1 MISRLFWYLVMLAL
15 AAGVV
20 LGASW
25 AIAFNTVGT
34 LLGAPP
40 PRMGHQQTRI
50 IWADPRKTPTQ
61 PYIWR
66 YSFEP
71 SVIPGAPSVE
81 IDLSPLGRIVNTF
94 PPDLEGRLKAFRR

>member
-1 MISRLFWYLVMLAL
+1 MISRLFWYLVILAL
-15 AAGVV
+15 AAGLL

-61 PYIWR
+61 PYMWR

-71 SVIPGAPSVE
+71 TVIPGAPSVE
-81 IDLSPLGRIVNTF
+81 IDVSPLGRILNTF
-94 PPDLEGRLKAFRR
+94 PPDLARRLADFHR